1 MIFLP
6 SALYQHVI
14 HIDLDIPPNLLR
26 EHFVHES
33 LIRCA
38 CGLQTEGHHLVTEE
52 ALAGY
57 ERRFLLIGFMHSDL
71 VVPRESVHEAQQL
84 VSSRRVY

>member
-6 SALYQHVI
+6 LAFYQHVVY
-14 HIDLDIPPNLLR
+14 IDLDIPPNLLR

-33 LIRCA
+33 LVRCA
-38 CGLQTEGHHLVTEE
+38 CVLQAEGHHLVTEE

-57 ERRFLLIGFMHSDL
+57 ERCFLLIGFMHSDL
-71 VVPRESVHEAQQL
+71 VVPRENIHEAQQL